1 MSIIILTPPP
11 KKPGTTS
18 QATEANVTPG
28 TLSTDITG
36 IGQRLESAFLHLIG
50 LEGHRFDTFEQLRDF
65 AQAQIDA
72 TAPVAAAP
80 AAPQA

>member
-11 KKPGTTS
+11 KKPGASTTLS
-18 QATEANVTPG
+18 AADASAG
-28 TLSTDITG
+28 TLSTDVTG
-36 IGQRLESAFLHLIG
+36 FGQHLASDFLHLIG

-72 TAPVAAAP
+72 AAGLPLDPTA
-80 AAPQA
+80 